1 MSIQSALL
9 KLGVKLISGVQ
20 ESDLRSTSI
29 EGILEKIADKMPAS
43 SGSTVTIDNTLTQEG
58 QAADAKAVGDALAG
72 KVANSTAATT
82 AALGLVKQA
91 ASVAAAA
98 GEAPT
103 KAEFDSLITAL
114 KNAGIM
120 ANQ

>member
-1 MSIQSALL
+1 MQIIDALKALHQKVASKAASSGSIA
-9 KLGVKLISGVQ
+9 GVINELAQ
-20 ESDLRSTSI
+20 NWPE
-29 EGILEKIADKMPAS
+29 S

-72 KVANSTAATT
+72 KVANTAAATT

>member
-43 SGSTVTIDNTLTQEG
+43 SGAPG
-58 QAADAKAVGDALAG
+58 
-72 KVANSTAATT
+72 AATT
-82 AALGLVKQA
+82 SKAGLVKQA

-103 KAEFDSLITAL
+103 KAEFDGLITAL

>member
-9 KLGVKLISGVQ
+9 KLGVKLISGAQ

-72 KVANSTAATT
+72 KVANTTAATT

-103 KAEFDSLITAL
+103 KAEFDGLITAL

>member
-1 MSIQSALL
+1 MQIINALKAL
-9 KLGVKLISGVQ
+9 HQKVASK
-20 ESDLRSTSI
+20 
-29 EGILEKIADKMPAS
+29 AAS
-43 SGSTVTIDNTLTQEG
+43 SGSIAGVINELAQNWPESSGSAVTIDASLSKTG

-72 KVANSTAATT
+72 KVANTTAATT

-103 KAEFDSLITAL
+103 KAEFDGLITAL